1 MAKYRKKPV
10 EIEAFQ
16 FYIDKIPD
24 WFMDAISK
32 NKVKTYNCDYK
43 KYTIDEAYCLIETL
57 EGTMKANGGDFI
69 IKGVKGEI
77 YPCKPD
83 IFEMTYVKENAMNLL
98 HKLSIKNTKEKF
110 ELKLDDFEIKGIT
123 DYKITGTTNDF
134 TRLKLELIVS
144 EINT

>member
-1 MAKYRKKPV
+1 MTRYRKKPV

-77 YPCKPD
+77 YPCKED
-83 IFEMTYVKENAMNLL
+83 IFKKTYEKVEENHA
-98 HKLSIKNTKEKF
+98 EKMF
-110 ELKLDDFEIKGIT
+110 RLDEKAYADMMKKF
-123 DYKITGTTNDF
+123 TNV
-134 TRLKLELIVS
+134 E
-144 EINT
+144 